1 MVIMSH
7 LSMIFLLM
15 IDPSIFL
22 NMDGGHIYR
31 CMRPRTIFLLGT
43 VGHIH
48 SRRPKKAGYLIYADT
63 IEGFHPARL
72 CNVDMTHK
80 PSLPNTS
87 QTVYQYGLSR
97 IFKSDN
103 VISFRMRASLSG

>member
-1 MVIMSH
+1 MSH

-22 NMDGGHIYR
+22 NMDGGHIYTH
-31 CMRPRTIFLLGT
+31 MRPRIIFLLGT

-48 SRRPKKAGYLIYADT
+48 SRRPKKAGYLICEDT

-72 CNVDMTHK
+72 CNAAMRDNQARPIPRNPFASMGFLKTLQK
-80 PSLPNTS
+80 Y
-87 QTVYQYGLSR
+87 TVY
-97 IFKSDN
+97 F
-103 VISFRMRASLSG
+103 

>member
-22 NMDGGHIYR
+22 NMDGGHIYTH
-31 CMRPRTIFLLGT
+31 MRPRIIFLLGT

-72 CNVDMTHK
+72 YNAAMRHK

-87 QTVYQYGLSR
+87 QSVYQLG
-97 IFKSDN
+97 IFKN
-103 VISFRMRASLSG
+103 SLKVYCILLRR

>member
-22 NMDGGHIYR
+22 NMDGGHIYTH
-31 CMRPRTIFLLGT
+31 MRPRIIFLLGT

-63 IEGFHPARL
+63 IEGFHPTRL
-72 CNVDMTHK
+72 YNAAMRHK
-80 PSLPNTS
+80 PSPPNTP
-87 QTVYQYGLSR
+87 QTVYQYG
-97 IFKSDN
+97 IFKN
-103 VISFRMRASLSG
+103 PQKVYRIPFRMRASLPG